1 MEAAASNPSNLILKL
16 NPGQKAEAVELASA
30 SFSCFR
36 SEGVKLL
43 FWKHCFLS
51 NTFSP
56 SFLPVLPCCC
66 DFCPLMHNHLFM
78 VLLHLT
84 VKTWAC
90 LCAAKFE
97 FTFERQCELKFSF
110 PVFMSGPLLQHSSWA
125 IFASYK
131 NLLDFSSKLPVL
143 SLHTS
148 WIWSVC
154 TSAGWV
160 HGCWQQG

>member
-97 FTFERQCELKFSF
+97 FTFERQCELKLIL
-110 PVFMSGPLLQHSSWA
+110 GNICLLQESVRFFFKA
-125 IFASYK
+125 PGVVFAHQL
-131 NLLDFSSKLPVL
+131 NLVCVHFSRLGTRL
-143 SLHTS
+143 LT
-148 WIWSVC
+148 
-154 TSAGWV
+154 AGIV
-160 HGCWQQG
+160 FSRGTGSPRS